1 MPIIT
6 TIQNTR
12 EIRLSPGLVAPA
24 VAINPATSTSD
35 TPTQ

>member
-1 MPIIT
+1 MPTIT

-12 EIRLSPGLVAPA
+12 EMKLSPGLVAPA
-24 VAINPATSTSD
+24 LAINPATSTSD